1 MDTTRL
7 LLNLTDKINLK
18 RSDKYVALS
27 NLSIYYTW
35 KNIRKWYKN
44 NKLKISSPIWNE
56 EFKLPDGSYSLLDIQ
71 VYFEYI
77 LEIHGEKTNNSSI
90 RIYVN
95 EIENRITFRIKT
107 GHYLDL
113 SIPKTMKLFGS
124 TKSKITK
131 DKSDGNLP
139 HLEITEVVLVH
150 YNIVNND
157 YQRFKS
163 SRILYTFVPNK

>member
-7 LLNLTDKINLK
+7 LPNLTDKINLK

-77 LEIHGEKTNNSSI
+77 LEIYGEKTNNSSI

-95 EIENRITFRIKT
+95 EIENRITFRMKT
-107 GHYLDL
+107 GHYLGL
-113 SIPKTMKLFGS
+113 SMPKTMKLFGS